1 MKRES
6 PFLMQRL
13 HVIKLLISCFYPSV
27 SYQAGFFAR
36 TQGELFIPSILHQFI
51 PSVRHRTPLGYM
63 SSPNH
68 TCMLK
73 IIKQYCLMVPLNCY
87 QVFQSHRIY
96 QALCLPLEG
105 SEKPS
110 DILLSFS
117 SPHTQSSFLHLA
129 EFLIPFT
136 PLGEKGKQLSQGE
149 KKIFLLFHLQADESI
164 KYEDKS
170 APSSGQIRMS
180 TSRYFLL
187 Y

>member
-6 PFLMQRL
+6 PFLVQRL
-13 HVIKLLISCFYPSV
+13 NVIKLLISCFYPSV
-27 SYQAGFFAR
+27 SYSAGFFAR
-36 TQGELFIPSILHQFI
+36 TQGELFIPSIHHQFN
-51 PSVRHRTPLGYM
+51 PSVLHRTPLGYM

-73 IIKQYCLMVPLNCY
+73 IITYCLSPPLQYCLMVPLNCY

-96 QALCLPLEG
+96 QALCLLLEG

-110 DILLSFS
+110 DILFSFS

-136 PLGEKGKQLSQGE
+136 LLGEKGKQLSQGE
-149 KKIFLLFHLQADESI
+149 KKSSCLFI
-164 KYEDKS
+164 
-170 APSSGQIRMS
+170 
-180 TSRYFLL
+180 SRQMNQ
-187 Y
+187 